1 MKEKKAKAKVEG
13 EVEVERGLIN
23 VEAVVQTV
31 AILGQGMK
39 ISKDLAELAKDA
51 YDNLGVIRRAA
62 TGAGK
67 KIPKNEKVEGEGMT
81 VKAAVSHK
89 MIETVF
95 QEISI
100 YSAHI
105 DAARVKAN
113 ESKKNYD
120 VFKQLCMVRDEMLRI
135 LYLIGFPGVVV
146 AESLSDGEYSF
157 SKDYALALINQEG
170 GANATRKAKKGGA
183 K

>member
-1 MKEKKAKAKVEG
+1 MKEKKAKVEG
-13 EVEVERGLIN
+13 RKPKIECT
-23 VEAVVQTV
+23 TV
-31 AILGQGMK
+31 AA
-39 ISKDLAELAKDA
+39 S
-51 YDNLGVIRRAA
+51 V
-62 TGAGK
+62 T
-67 KIPKNEKVEGEGMT
+67 P
-81 VKAAVSHK
+81 K

-170 GANATRKAKKGGA
+170 GAK
-183 K
+183 